1 MISTINENIYDV
13 ALISKIKK
21 QTGSQKLRE
30 IINNLRSLSK
40 EEVKNFYEL
49 KIKIFEEEK
58 ENIKKPVYKISAPI
72 IRIQHYIEDFKK
84 LNLKSAINN
93 NDDREEENTPS
104 TVDNEE
110 EFKQIDSSDFSE
122 DE

>member
-72 IRIQHYIEDFKK
+72 IRIQHYIEDFKN
-84 LNLKSAINN
+84 LNLKSAI

>member
-72 IRIQHYIEDFKK
+72 IRIQHYIEDFKN